1 MRAPKSLALNNPQ
14 FELFRNVDQF
24 GMEDRL
30 NAILEIIGKFSLTF
44 DSINDLGG
52 NCGFFSLS
60 LLELFKDVSST
71 VYDKNASF
79 LKIGE
84 EFAEGMELKNR
95 IDFIEKSLNLAF
107 IENELP
113 YADMTLCL
121 NLIHHA
127 GYLFDSDFVSEKGWG
142 SYSSEWLNQMQK
154 KTRILV
160 LGVGFKESLPMY
172 WIKPTRL
179 LQFDS
184 RPLQFLNIAKSTGWK
199 LLYEANVADIRRY
212 GVSIAQGRRM
222 KPSLSLF
229 FKILNELV
237 EFSFK
242 LKYKIEEIFKITLRT
257 SYSRSNRRK
266 KYHLYIFTLD

>member
-1 MRAPKSLALNNPQ
+1 MRAPKSLAQKNPQ
-14 FELFRNVDQF
+14 FELFRAVDQF
-24 GMEDRL
+24 GMDDRL
-30 NAILEIIGKFSLTF
+30 DAIFETFEKFSLTF

-60 LLELFKDVSST
+60 LLELFQDASSS
-71 VYDKNASF
+71 VYDKNANF

-84 EFAEGMELKNR
+84 EFAKYMELRNR
-95 IDFIEKSLNLAF
+95 IKFVEQSLNLSF
-107 IENELP
+107 IENDLS

-127 GYLFDSDFVSEKGWG
+127 GYLFDSDFVLEKGWEA
-142 SYSSEWLNQMQK
+142 YSSEWLKQMQK

-179 LQFDS
+179 LRYDS
-184 RPLQFLNIAKSTGWK
+184 RPLQFLKIAKSSGWK
-199 LLYEANVADIRRY
+199 LLYEANVADIHRY
-212 GVSIAQGRRM
+212 GVASAQGKRM
-222 KPSLSLF
+222 KPKLSLF
-229 FKILNELV
+229 FKALSELV
-237 EFSFK
+237 EFLFK
-242 LKYKIEEIFKITLRT
+242 LKYKAEEIFKITLRT